1 MYPYLV
7 ETIREIT
14 TELTSPDG
22 DPIDAAF
29 KERLKQRL
37 FKTCPNANCLA
48 EVET

>member
-1 MYPYLV
+1 MNNYTLPWKKPS
-7 ETIREIT
+7 
-14 TELTSPDG
+14 ELTSPDG
-22 DPIDAAF
+22 DPIDAAV